1 MTRVLGKLGLVACLL
16 ALGRTSSL
24 ACSVCFGDPNSA
36 LGQGA
41 RWGVF
46 SMIVIVACVLSGIGA
61 FFVFLGKRSAAV
73 AEMDSSSADTDPT
86 SKV

>member
-1 MTRVLGKLGLVACLL
+1 MMRLFGKLGFLTFLL
-16 ALGRTSSL
+16 ALGQTSSL

-46 SMIVIVACVLSGIGA
+46 AMIVIVACVLSGIGA

-73 AEMDSSSADTDPT
+73 AEMDSSSVDTDPT